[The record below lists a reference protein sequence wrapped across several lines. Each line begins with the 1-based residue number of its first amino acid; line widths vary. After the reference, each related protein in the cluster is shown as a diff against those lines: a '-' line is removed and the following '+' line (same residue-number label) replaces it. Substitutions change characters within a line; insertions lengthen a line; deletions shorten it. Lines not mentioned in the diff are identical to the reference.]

1 MARWLFVSLAL
12 ALTVPLRASAAETD
26 GLTAHESTAHQEP
39 PAGTPVVTRRDA
51 LRTGFR
57 QGPDVAVAS
66 APKGAVAEMRRKAN
80 PAVVQPATASMY
92 GGYRWGMLGAGV
104 EINANVVQTFSWTP
118 LGRSRERSADA
129 LGALTDRSI
138 DQARLIAGERALV
151 AWVDLLEA
159 DAVHDL
165 RVKSREAAVKLQKI
179 ARTRVD
185 VGTGEPTEAALAD
198 GELGAAAAAE
208 LQAEGFVTEARL
220 ALRFALG
227 MPPEGAIEAQ
237 GDLFAIAPIEGTGGG
252 PLAERGTHP
261 TVARAQAEALLAERD
276 ARLARANASPS
287 FGVGATYQ
295 REGTSDQVVMGG
307 VVLPLPFGDFG
318 GYAEARQRAE
328 ADRLT
333 RQVDR
338 VKLELDQNRA
348 LYLHER
354 EHSRA
359 TYAALVAGASKPY
372 REALRLATLRYE
384 KGPGDLATVLVAFE
398 RSVRAEETLVMAAAD
413 VQRADIRWAS
423 STGALMEEAR

>member
-1 MARWLFVSLAL
+1 MARWLLATL
-12 ALTVPLRASAAETD
+12 VLTVPLRAIAAETD
-26 GLTAHESTAHQEP
+26 GLTEHESAAHQEP
-39 PAGTPVVTRRDA
+39 PAGTPIVTRRDA
-51 LRTGFR
+51 LRTGVR
-57 QGPDVAVAS
+57 QGPDVAVAE
-66 APKGAVAEMRRKAN
+66 APKGAVAEMRRRAN
-80 PAVVQPATASMY
+80 PAVLQPATASVY
-92 GGYRWGMLGAGV
+92 GGYRWGLFGAGA
-104 EINANVVQTFSWTP
+104 ELNANVVQSFSWTP
-118 LGRSRERSADA
+118 LGKPREKSAEA
-129 LGALTDRSI
+129 LGSLTERAI
-138 DQARLIAGERALV
+138 DQARLNAGERALL
-151 AWVDLLEA
+151 AWVNLLEA

-165 RVKSREAAVKLQKI
+165 RVKSRDAAVKLRKI
-179 ARTRVD
+179 AHVRVD

-198 GELGAAAAAE
+198 GELGAAEAAE

-227 MPPEGAIEAQ
+227 MPADGPIEAR
-237 GDLFAIAPIEGTGGG
+237 GDLFAIAPMEGSGAG

-261 TVARAQAEALLAERD
+261 TVARAQAEARLAESD
-276 ARLARANASPS
+276 ARLARANASPT

-295 REGTSDQVVMGG
+295 REGTSDHVLMGG
-307 VVLPLPFGDFG
+307 LVLPLPYGDFG

-354 EHSRA
+354 EHTRA
-359 TYAALVAGASKPY
+359 TYTALVTGAAKPY

-398 RSVRAEETLVMAAAD
+398 RSVSAEEKLVMAAAD

-423 STGALMEEAR
+423 STGALLEEAR